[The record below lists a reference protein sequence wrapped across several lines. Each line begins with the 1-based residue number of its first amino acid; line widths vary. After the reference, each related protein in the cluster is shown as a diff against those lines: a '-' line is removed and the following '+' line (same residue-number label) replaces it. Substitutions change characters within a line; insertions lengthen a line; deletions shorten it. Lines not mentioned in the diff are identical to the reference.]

1 MAEIPARAAE
11 EAAMVAVAGVVL
23 LDRLPGLTAADLA
36 RRYSP
41 PDLEHIRRARDM
53 SSHDRPVRLDSEAG
67 PAGGEGTRS

>member
-1 MAEIPARAAE
+1 VVPVPRVLDRAELGAE
-11 EAAMVAVAGVVL
+11 TAVL